1 MRDIFF
7 TSREMY
13 VSFLEI
19 FVSFWPTILSFC
31 GYSMVMLSWGEISHQ
46 KEYLQ
51 IRDSKSGL
59 KEENSTKCSNA
70 IEVEPRVQLLLR
82 F

>member
-7 TSREMY
+7 ISREIY
-13 VSFLEI
+13 VLFP
-19 FVSFWPTILSFC
+19 FGPPACFC

-51 IRDSKSGL
+51 ILHNTYSKSGL

-70 IEVEPRVQLLLR
+70 IELELRVQLLLR